1 MATDISKMTLP
12 ELFKM
17 IAEIPAAKRSEHLR
31 EIANLKPDIKTVLLY
46 TYHSD
51 YVFEL
56 PEGAPPYKN
65 VDMPDNWG
73 YNRLPKELRKFKYFF
88 KGNQLHAIKRE
99 KIFIEVLESLSPDEA
114 KLVLMMKDKKLT
126 YKGKQADRY
135 AITKKIVM
143 EALPELFVG
152 EKEVENV

>member
-12 ELFKM
+12 ELLKM
-17 IAEIPAAKRSEHLR
+17 IAEVPQGKRAEHLR
-31 EIANLKPDIKTVLLY
+31 EIANLKPDIKTVLVY
-46 TYHSD
+46 TFHNNF
-51 YVFEL
+51 VFDL
-56 PEGAPPYKN
+56 PEGSPPYKS

-88 KGNQLHAIKRE
+88 VGNGLNPIKRE
-99 KIFIEVLESLSPDEA
+99 KIFIDLLESLSPDEA
-114 KLVLMMKDKKLT
+114 KLVLMIKDKKLT

-135 AITKKIVM
+135 AITKKLVV

>member
-1 MATDISKMTLP
+1 
-12 ELFKM
+12 
-17 IAEIPAAKRSEHLR
+17 
-31 EIANLKPDIKTVLLY
+31 
-46 TYHSD
+46 
-51 YVFEL
+51 VFEL

>member
-1 MATDISKMTLP
+1 
-12 ELFKM
+12 
-17 IAEIPAAKRSEHLR
+17 
-31 EIANLKPDIKTVLLY
+31 
-46 TYHSD
+46 
-51 YVFEL
+51 
-56 PEGAPPYKN
+56 
-65 VDMPDNWG
+65 
-73 YNRLPKELRKFKYFF
+73 LRKFKYFF

>member
-12 ELFKM
+12 ELLKM
-17 IAEIPAAKRSEHLR
+17 IAEVPQGKRAEHLR
-31 EIANLKPDIKTVLLY
+31 EIANLKPDIKTVLVY
-46 TYHSD
+46 TFHNNF
-51 YVFEL
+51 VFDL
-56 PEGAPPYKN
+56 PEGSPPYKS

-88 KGNQLHAIKRE
+88 VGNGLNPIKRE
-99 KIFIEVLESLSPDEA
+99 KIFIDLLESLSSDEA
-114 KLVLMMKDKKLT
+114 KLVLMIKDKKLT

-135 AITKKIVM
+135 AITKKLVV